1 MNWWTLR
8 ATCLISWL
16 QFEYALYW
24 PSSLY
29 SLNWTTLHRLY
40 SSVQMIR
47 HNRWPAVAYSHWHY
61 FLITFHPTHMRMDL
75 DVHYERG
82 GYITHLRKLEKAA
95 IVAFMEMPIS
105 AIAKLNTRK
114 LLGVLSSLT
123 LRKASIVTAF
133 RKKPSRPLGKG
144 NKKHTQCKSARS
156 LLRNSS
162 HLKAKENTL

>member
-1 MNWWTLR
+1 
-8 ATCLISWL
+8 
-16 QFEYALYW
+16 
-24 PSSLY
+24 
-29 SLNWTTLHRLY
+29 
-40 SSVQMIR
+40 MIR

-95 IVAFMEMPIS
+95 IVAFIEMPIS

>member
-1 MNWWTLR
+1 
-8 ATCLISWL
+8 
-16 QFEYALYW
+16 
-24 PSSLY
+24 
-29 SLNWTTLHRLY
+29 
-40 SSVQMIR
+40 MIR
-47 HNRWPAVAYSHWHY
+47 HNRWPAVAYSHRHY
-61 FLITFHPTHMRMDL
+61 FLITFHPTHMQMDL

-144 NKKHTQCKSARS
+144 NKKHTQCKSARTAM
-156 LLRNSS
+156 LT
-162 HLKAKENTL
+162 AK